1 MNSHDHQRRATDH
14 QPGDCPGGCEEI
26 KSVEERLHDGSER
39 MDRIEAKL
47 DTTCSDI
54 AEVLDILRLGKSFFR
69 VVGYVGTLIKWTAAV
84 IAPLLA
90 IIYTVK
96 GGGKP

>member
-1 MNSHDHQRRATDH
+1 MNSNDHQRRASDH

-26 KSVEERLHDGSER
+26 KSVEERLHDGSDR

-69 VVGYVGTLIKWTAAV
+69 IVGYVGSFVKWATA
-84 IAPLLA
+84 IGAPLIVFIYA
-90 IIYTVK
+90 IK
-96 GGGKP
+96 GGGKN

>member
-1 MNSHDHQRRATDH
+1 
-14 QPGDCPGGCEEI
+14 
-26 KSVEERLHDGSER
+26 

-69 VVGYVGTLIKWTAAV
+69 IVGYVGSFVKWAAA
-84 IAPLLA
+84 IGAPLIVFIYA
-90 IIYTVK
+90 IK
-96 GGGKP
+96 GGGKN